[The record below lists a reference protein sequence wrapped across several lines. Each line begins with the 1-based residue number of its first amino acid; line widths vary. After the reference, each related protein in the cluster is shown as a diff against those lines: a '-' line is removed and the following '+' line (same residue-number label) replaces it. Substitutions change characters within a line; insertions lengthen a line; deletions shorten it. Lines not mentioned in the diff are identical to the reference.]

1 MGTHPIFE
9 SDFDCLT
16 EKFAKMTVTK
26 EYRIVLPITVGEYQ
40 VAQLYSVA
48 ESSKN
53 ETGGGEG
60 VEVVKNEPYQEGE
73 DAKKHSLGRPGQYTH
88 KLFHLESRVPSFIK
102 MIAPKGSLTIDE
114 KAWNAYPYC
123 KTVITNPGY
132 MKENFE
138 VQLLTWHKE
147 GAGLI
152 ENVHNLDA
160 KAWKQVE
167 VVTID
172 IALDKKNL
180 SANDYKEETDPRL
193 YKHEPSGRGPLTS
206 TWLTE
211 IQQKCKSIEAAREMN
226 IEQKEEMPQVMTCYK
241 LVSVKFKWFG
251 LQNRV
256 EKYVHT
262 AEKRIFTLFHRQ
274 VFCWMGPHKSINDTQ
289 ATGWYGMNM
298 ADIRR
303 IEEETKAVLDKER
316 ATGEKRGHEEAK
328 E

>member
-16 EKFAKMTVTK
+16 EIVMTITK
-26 EYRIVLPITVGEYQ
+26 EYRIVLPITVDEYQ

-60 VEVVKNEPYQEGE
+60 VEVRKNEPYPEGE
-73 DAKKHSLGRPGQYTH
+73 EANKNSLGRKGQYTH

-132 MKENFE
+132 MKDNFE
-138 VQLLTWHKE
+138 IQLLTWHKP
-147 GAGLI
+147 GAGQI
-152 ENVHNLDA
+152 ENVHNLEP
-160 KAWKQVE
+160 KKWKDVE
-167 VVTID
+167 VITID
-172 IALDKKNL
+172 IATDKKQI
-180 SANDYKEETDPRL
+180 SANDYKEHEDPRL
-193 YKHEPSGRGPLTS
+193 YQHEPSGRGPLTA

-211 IQQKCKSIEAAREMN
+211 LQQKCKSIETARQMN
-226 IEQKEEMPQVMTCYK
+226 MEQGKEELPQVMTCYK
-241 LVSVKFKWFG
+241 LVSAKFKWFG
-251 LQNRV
+251 IQNRV

-262 AEKRIFTLFHRQ
+262 AEKRIFLLFHRQ
-274 VFCWMGPHKSINDTQ
+274 VFCWMGPHKSINDST
-289 ATGWYGMNM
+289 ANGWYGMNM

-303 IEEETKAVLDKER
+303 IEAETKAVLDKER